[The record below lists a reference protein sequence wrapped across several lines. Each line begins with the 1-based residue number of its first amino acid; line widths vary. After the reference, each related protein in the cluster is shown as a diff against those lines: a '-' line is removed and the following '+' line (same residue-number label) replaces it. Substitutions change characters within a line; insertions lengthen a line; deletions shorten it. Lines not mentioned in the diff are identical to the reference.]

1 MPNIC
6 TTDYVF
12 EGEQQELDALY
23 NTFKNLQDE
32 DKDDLVNLVKAF
44 GKEPSELLDCRG
56 GWIAPECDGDTL
68 RITIETA
75 WTPRYELHTIL
86 KEAYPGLRI
95 YYMAEEPGCEIYEKN
110 DAEGKYFPDTEIDGY
125 SYKLMTDE
133 KEQQL
138 IAFLKAL
145 KSGEIEVYV
154 SKQNNIKN

>member
-12 EGEQQELDALY
+12 EGEEKELDALY

-32 DKDDLVNLVKAF
+32 DKDNLVNLVKAL

-56 GWIAPECDGDTL
+56 GWIAPERDGDTL

-110 DAEGKYFPDTEIDGY
+110 DTEGKYFPDTEIDGY
-125 SYKLMTDE
+125 SYELMTDE
-133 KEQQL
+133 KEQRH
-138 IAFLKAL
+138 IAILKAL
-145 KSGEIEVYV
+145 KSGEIEMCVT
-154 SKQNNIKN
+154 KQNNCNK